1 MTITITQTIF
11 GFHIAIVSIDQER
24 FAQAIESFKLA
35 IPKRNRR
42 FNEVGRYWFVDKR
55 QEKKLREWL
64 GGVKQAGETKIY
76 EVSRIE
82 NSIAGAAA

>member
-11 GFHIAIVSIDQER
+11 GFHVALVSGDRRR

-42 FNEVGRYWFVDKR
+42 FNEAGRYWFIDKR
-55 QEKKLREWL
+55 KEKKMREWL
-64 GGVKQAGETKIY
+64 EGVKQTGETKI
-76 EVSRIE
+76 IE
-82 NSIAGAAA
+82 FDKSKTLLPGEAA